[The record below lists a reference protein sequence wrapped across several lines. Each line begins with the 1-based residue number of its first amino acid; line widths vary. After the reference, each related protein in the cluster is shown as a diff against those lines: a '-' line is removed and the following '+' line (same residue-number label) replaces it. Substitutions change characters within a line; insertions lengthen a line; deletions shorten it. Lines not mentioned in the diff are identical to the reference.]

1 MSSTVL
7 IVEDDP
13 ATIELVRLYLERDG
27 HKVIAATDGLEGL
40 RLAREEDPDLVV
52 LDLMLP
58 SLDGMGVCRIL
69 RDESNVPII
78 MLTARAGEEDRLAG
92 LDQGA
97 DDYITKPFS
106 PRELAARVRAV
117 LRRVARDAM
126 EEGPAELAWGAI
138 RVDLRHR
145 TVYVENAQVELTPT
159 EFRMLT
165 LLMREPGRTFSR
177 DQIIDRV
184 FGYDFDG
191 FDRTV
196 DVHVSNLRR
205 KLGKTRTDLA
215 ILRLSTV
222 WDTGSTMPSWFYS
235 IRFRLITGFVL
246 VLTLALVSVSLYVGV
261 AAQEETERFQGD
273 FDRIQAD
280 RLERL
285 VSQFYSS
292 RRNLSGLQTVI
303 EQAGSLYGWRIQ
315 FRDMEGQLVADSH
328 ERFAPPPTVVGA

>member
-117 LRRVARDAM
+117 LRRVARDAL
-126 EEGPAELAWGAI
+126 EEGPAELARGDI

-145 TVYVENAQVELTPT
+145 MVYVENAQVELTPT

-205 KLGKTRTDLA
+205 KLGEDPDRPRYIKTIYGA
-215 ILRLSTV
+215 
-222 WDTGSTMPSWFYS
+222 GY
-235 IRFRLITGFVL
+235 RFDD
-246 VLTLALVSVSLYVGV
+246 A
-261 AAQEETERFQGD
+261 
-273 FDRIQAD
+273 
-280 RLERL
+280 
-285 VSQFYSS
+285 
-292 RRNLSGLQTVI
+292 
-303 EQAGSLYGWRIQ
+303 
-315 FRDMEGQLVADSH
+315 
-328 ERFAPPPTVVGA
+328 